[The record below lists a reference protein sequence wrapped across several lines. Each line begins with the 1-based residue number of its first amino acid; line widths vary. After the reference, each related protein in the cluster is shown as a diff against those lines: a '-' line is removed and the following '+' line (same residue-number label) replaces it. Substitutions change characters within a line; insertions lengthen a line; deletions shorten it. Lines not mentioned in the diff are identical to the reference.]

1 MAPKIHVPLDHLT
14 AVCITLNPESSTRA
28 KPTLREIKR
37 VGFSNVKT
45 IPGVDLRKKSLKDVK
60 NFISVRAYGELSSGR
75 YVHEALS
82 GLGSVGCY
90 LAHLSAWKKC
100 VELDTPLVIF
110 EDDLLFTP
118 DAKERIEEA
127 YKSALENSYDILR
140 ICYSIPDYVSKADAG
155 EPISSSLTKVNRGE
169 SAAAYIITPRAAKLA
184 VKHALPMEMQ
194 CDHYLDFLSKKYNLN
209 NYYITKSV
217 RIDNEAAKASTLN
230 HNSIDR
236 YPNACRKEGWII
248 WGILAVALII
258 GYVAWKKRSRS

>member
-1 MAPKIHVPLDHLT
+1 MAPNVSPLGRLT
-14 AVCITLNPESSTRA
+14 AVCITLDPESPTRA

-37 VGFSNVKT
+37 VGFVNVKT
-45 IPGVDLRKKSLKDVK
+45 ISGVDLRKKSLKDV
-60 NFISVRAYGELSSGR
+60 NDLLSVRAYGELHSGR

-90 LAHLSAWKKC
+90 LAHLNAWKKC
-100 VELDTPLVIF
+100 VKLGTPLVIF

-127 YKSALENSYDILR
+127 YNSAVENSYDILR
-140 ICYSIPDYVSKADAG
+140 ICYSIPDYVSKFQAG
-155 EPISSSLTKVNRGE
+155 TPISSSLSRVNRGE
-169 SAAAYIITPRAAKLA
+169 SAAAYIITPKAAKLA
-184 VKHALPMEMQ
+184 VEHALPMEMH
-194 CDHYLDFLSKKYNLN
+194 CDHYLDFLSKKYGLN

-236 YPNACRKEGWII
+236 YPNSCRKEGWII
-248 WGILAVALII
+248 WGMLVLAVII
-258 GYVAWKKRSRS
+258 GYALWKKRSRS